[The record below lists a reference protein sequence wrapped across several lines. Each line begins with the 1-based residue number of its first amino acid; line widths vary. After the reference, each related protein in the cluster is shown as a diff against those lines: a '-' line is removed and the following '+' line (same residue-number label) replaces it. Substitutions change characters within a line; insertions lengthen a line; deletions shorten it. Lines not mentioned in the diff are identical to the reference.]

1 QVNPLRVEV
10 VLPAEM
16 LRQIKPGMTAQISPE
31 LEPEKK
37 YTATVTIIDRMIDSA
52 SHTFG
57 VRLELPNI
65 DYKIPGGLR
74 CTVQFDSDTE
84 IASGKT
90 KDSLNKDM

>member
-1 QVNPLRVEV
+1 VNPLRVEV

-37 YTATVTIIDRMIDSA
+37 YTATVTIVDRMIDSA

-57 VRLELPNI
+57 VRLDLPNS

-74 CTVQFDSDTE
+74 CSVQFNPDTE
-84 IASGKT
+84 LASGKT
-90 KDSLNKDM
+90 KDTLNKDV